1 MSDLQ
6 ELNSIASGNRSATSV
21 SASSNKVLRNTY
33 SLLALTLL
41 FSAFTAFAG
50 MAMGIGQGASLVMM
64 LGAIGILWF
73 VLPRSIN
80 SGMGLVWTFVFTG
93 LMGASLAPML
103 SYYVGAGMGGLVLQ
117 ALGGTAVIFFALSA
131 YALVT
136 KRDFSFLGGILF
148 IGLLVVLVAALA
160 NIFLAI
166 PAMQLM
172 VSSAVILIMSGYIL
186 YDTSRIIHGGET
198 NYISATIGLYLNI
211 YNIFVHLL
219 SILGIMNDD

>member
-6 ELNSIASGNRSATSV
+6 ELNSIASGNRSTASV
-21 SASSNKVLRNTY
+21 STSANKVLRNTY

-50 MAMGIGQGASLVMM
+50 MAMGLGQGASLVMM

-80 SGMGLVWTFVFTG
+80 SSMGLVWTFVFTG

-103 SYYVGAGMGGLVLQ
+103 SYYIGAGMGGLVLQ
-117 ALGGTAVIFFALSA
+117 ALAGTAVIFFALSA
-131 YALVT
+131 YALIS

-148 IGLLVVLVAALA
+148 VGLLVVLVAALA
-160 NIFLAI
+160 NIFFAI

-172 VSSAVILIMSGYIL
+172 VSGAVILIMSGYIL
-186 YDTSRIIHGGET
+186 FDTSRIIHGGET
-198 NYISATIGLYLNI
+198 NYISATISLYLNI

-219 SILGIMNDD
+219 SILGVMNDD